1 MSTRGAS
8 TGARVRAAR
17 TERGLSLSALAAAA
31 GIGKATLSD
40 LEAGRRNPTLDTLYA
55 VAGPLGVPLAALVD
69 DERGAVEVGDGDLTS
84 RRLHVQHDDDV
95 TTEVYLVRVRPGG
108 ARTSP
113 AHAVGAHERL
123 VVLSG
128 TGELEVAGHVVE
140 LAPGTQHGFAADVAH
155 TYRCTSRVELVAVD
169 VIRTPVRPP
178 GDVERPQRL
187 EGSWGTTLD
196 SPAES
201 E

>member
-1 MSTRGAS
+1 MTTRGPS
-8 TGARVRAAR
+8 TGARVKAVR

-55 VAGPLGVPLAALVD
+55 VAGPLGVPLADLVV
-69 DERGAVEVGDGDLTS
+69 EGEGEAAEVGDGQLSS
-84 RRLHVQHDDDV
+84 RRLHVQHDDGV

-113 AHAVGAHERL
+113 AHAAGAREQL

-128 TGELEVAGHVVE
+128 TGELEADGVVVALE
-140 LAPGTQHGFAADVAH
+140 PGTHRDFAADVPHA
-155 TYRCTSRVELVAVD
+155 YRCTSDGELVAVD
-169 VIRTPVRPP
+169 VIRTPTR
-178 GDVERPQRL
+178 
-187 EGSWGTTLD
+187 
-196 SPAES
+196 
-201 E
+201 